1 MSNLSG
7 KTALVT
13 GASRE
18 MGRATPLAFVL
29 RFSNRPVHRS
39 WCPRT
44 LESLTR
50 SDGYPA
56 QPMKS

>member
-13 GASRE
+13 GVARD
-18 MGRATPLAFVL
+18 
-29 RFSNRPVHRS
+29 RPRQCPRVRTS
-39 WCPRT
+39 IFELTDPPIWCPRT
-44 LESLTR
+44 LEPLTR